1 MQEVVA
7 ECGCG
12 NLRNVLMLGDGEHF
26 CLAQIAQR
34 DAVLKRDHGWPLD
47 QAFAVS
53 AFSLPPLSHAM
64 PH

>member
-1 MQEVVA
+1 
-7 ECGCG
+7 
-12 NLRNVLMLGDGEHF
+12 VLMLGDGEHF